1 MNNDNLQNTLYHLA
15 QSGSFSNPAYRT
27 LLHDY
32 TTYHAVLFIE
42 GSIFT
47 FLLIVLSIY
56 LWQQFG
62 RKPKTATRSWS
73 FEKTTYFS
81 FGLVSTVVALFMLL
95 IVAANLSNV
104 LNPQAG
110 FIRSIPDL
118 GAPQEGTQKAVL
130 YQAVDIWAR
139 SGSVQLPPILQSEV
153 NKRLS
158 WQQPK
163 AIVCSI
169 LLVLVAIFAT
179 NIWRKL
185 IKVSRTSEALW
196 GLKNK
201 ALITIGALAVPAT
214 LLLMLMALA
223 NTQASFAPIMLTLLF
238 S

>member
-15 QSGSFSNPAYRT
+15 QSGSFSNPAYHT

-42 GSIFT
+42 GGIFM
-47 FLLIVLSIY
+47 LLLMALSVY
-56 LWQQFG
+56 LWKQF
-62 RKPKTATRSWS
+62 RRMPKTATRNWA

-81 FGLVSTVVALFMLL
+81 FGLVSTIVTLFMLL

-104 LNPQAG
+104 LNPQEG
-110 FIRSIPDL
+110 FIQSIPDL
-118 GAPQEGTQKAVL
+118 GTPQAGTQKAAL
-130 YQAVDIWAR
+130 YQAVDTWAQ
-139 SGSVQLPPILQSEV
+139 SGGVQLPPILQNEV
-153 NKRLS
+153 DKRLS
-158 WQQPK
+158 WQRPK

-169 LLVLVAIFAT
+169 LLVLVAIFAMS
-179 NIWRKL
+179 IWRKL
-185 IKVSRTSEALW
+185 IKDSRTSEALW
-196 GLKNK
+196 NLKNK
-201 ALITIGALAVPAT
+201 ALITIGVLAVPAT

>member
-15 QSGSFSNPAYRT
+15 QSGSFSNPAYHT

-32 TTYHAVLFIE
+32 TAYHVVLFIE

-47 FLLIVLSIY
+47 LILMALSVY
-56 LWQQFG
+56 FWQQF
-62 RKPKTATRSWS
+62 RRIQKPTIHSWT
-73 FEKTTYFS
+73 FEKKAWFS
-81 FGLVSTVVALFMLL
+81 FGLVSTVVTLFMLL
-95 IVAANLSNV
+95 IVAANLSNI
-104 LNPQAG
+104 LNPQEG
-110 FIRSIPDL
+110 FIHSIPDL
-118 GAPQEGTQKAVL
+118 GTPQEGTQKAVL

-139 SGSVQLPPILQSEV
+139 SGSVQLPPILQNEV
-153 NKRLS
+153 DKRLS
-158 WQQPK
+158 WQRPK
-163 AIVCSI
+163 AIICSI

-196 GLKNK
+196 SLKNK
-201 ALITIGALAVPAT
+201 ALITIGVLAAPAT

>member
-32 TTYHAVLFIE
+32 TTYHAVLFIG

-47 FLLIVLSIY
+47 LLLIALSVY
-56 LWQQFG
+56 LWQLFG
-62 RKPKTATRSWS
+62 RMPKTATRSWS

-81 FGLVSTVVALFMLL
+81 FGLVSTGVALFMLL
-95 IVAANLSNV
+95 IVAANLSNA
-104 LNPQAG
+104 LNPQEG
-110 FIRSIPDL
+110 FTQSIPYL
-118 GAPQEGTQKAVL
+118 GTPQEGTQKAAL
-130 YQAVDIWAR
+130 YQAVDIWAQ

-153 NKRLS
+153 DSRLS

-169 LLVLVAIFAT
+169 LLVLAAIFT
-179 NIWRKL
+179 TKIWRKL
-185 IKVSRTSEALW
+185 IKFSRTSETLW
-196 GLKNK
+196 SLKNK
-201 ALITIGALAVPAT
+201 ALITIGVLAVPAT